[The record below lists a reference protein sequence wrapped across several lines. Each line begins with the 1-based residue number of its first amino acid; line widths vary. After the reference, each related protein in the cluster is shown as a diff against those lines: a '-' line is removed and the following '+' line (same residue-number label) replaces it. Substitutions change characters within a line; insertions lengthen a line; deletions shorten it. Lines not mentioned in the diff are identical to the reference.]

1 MAEGMRDIDGVR
13 IFFRESGQ
21 GTPVLL
27 LHCAGGTSGQWRKL
41 MDRMHDRY
49 RLIALDMVSHGRSD
63 KAPPGVK
70 DIYEL
75 EVDILKSFA
84 DMVAQPVHLVGHS
97 LGGAVAARFAL
108 RWPERMRSLTLFEPT
123 LFQLLANGGH
133 DEGWRDL
140 QRLIDGLHE
149 RLATGDESGAAQ
161 VLIDYWAR
169 PGTFQA
175 MPDEHKAHA
184 IRRMGLTLITV
195 QKYIDEPTFG
205 LIDPSK
211 IAAPTLLLSSEDS
224 PLSARSVIDLLSAGI
239 PAARMCRLESGG
251 HMAPLTRAER
261 VNELI
266 EEHIA
271 RHNE

>member
-1 MAEGMRDIDGVR
+1 MAEGKRDIDGLK
-13 IFFRESGQ
+13 IFYRDSGE

-41 MDRMHDRY
+41 MDRIGDRY
-49 RLIALDMVSHGRSD
+49 RLIALDMVAHGKSD
-63 KAPPGVK
+63 KAPPDIN

-75 EVDILKSFA
+75 EVDILKAFA
-84 DMVAQPVHLVGHS
+84 DMADQPVHLVGHS

-108 RWPERMRSLTLFEPT
+108 RWPERTRSLTLFEPT

-133 DEGWRDL
+133 DEGWGDL
-140 QRLIDGLHE
+140 QSLIDGIHE
-149 RLATGDESGAAQ
+149 CLAAGDKSGAAE
-161 VLIDYWAR
+161 VLVDYWAR

-184 IRRMGLTLITV
+184 IRRMDLTLITV

-211 IAAPTLLLSSEDS
+211 ITTPTLLLSSEDL
-224 PLSARSVIDLLSAGI
+224 PLSARSVIDLLST
-239 PAARMCRLESGG
+239 RMPEAQMFRLKSGG
-251 HMAPLTRAER
+251 HMAPLTRADR
-261 VNELI
+261 VNDLI
-266 EEHIA
+266 EEHVA
-271 RHNE
+271 RYNE